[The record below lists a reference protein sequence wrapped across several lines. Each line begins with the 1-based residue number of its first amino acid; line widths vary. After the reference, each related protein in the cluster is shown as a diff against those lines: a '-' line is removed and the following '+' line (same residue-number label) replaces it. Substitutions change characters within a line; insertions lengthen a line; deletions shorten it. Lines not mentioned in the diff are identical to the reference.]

1 MADPNL
7 PKVASR
13 LFIEAIVPGI
23 WKHEVTLGGFPGAE
37 KLSLQCGSKS
47 QEWRC
52 CCSGRS
58 TSVVESKKV
67 SRPNVWHRDR
77 VNFLHC
83 MPRKFLAICLK
94 DTQTQT

>member
-37 KLSLQCGSKS
+37 KLSLQCGSK
-47 QEWRC
+47 
-52 CCSGRS
+52 
-58 TSVVESKKV
+58 
-67 SRPNVWHRDR
+67 
-77 VNFLHC
+77 
-83 MPRKFLAICLK
+83 
-94 DTQTQT
+94 